1 MGGDAMHAW
10 VNETWRGE
18 GMSYP
23 PPEDERALHE
33 RAIRRDPV
41 VPADVF
47 QTFMERIA
55 AILVRRMRCDV
66 DTARNSAMKVLFDY
80 LERPGRYD
88 PGKGRLFAYLMQ
100 AARYR
105 VLDHQRSA
113 RSEAQRN
120 RDFTRAVEQRSR
132 TPKEELE
139 NRVEAR
145 LIMRRLVE
153 RGYLKNERDQEALL
167 LILQGESA
175 TEELAKALGLPPMP
189 LEELRR
195 EVKRHRDRLMKLLE
209 RFGRKEDSDDDES

>member
-1 MGGDAMHAW
+1 
-10 VNETWRGE
+10 
-18 GMSYP
+18 MSYP
-23 PPEDERALHE
+23 SPEDERALHE
-33 RAIRRDPV
+33 RAIRRDTV
-41 VPADVF
+41 VSADIF
-47 QTFMERIA
+47 LTFMEPIA
-55 AILVRRMRCDV
+55 AILVRRLRCDE
-66 DTARNSAMKVLFDY
+66 DTARDSAMRVLFDY
-80 LERPGRYD
+80 IERPGRYD

-105 VLDHQRSA
+105 ALDHRRSA
-113 RSEAQRN
+113 RSEARRN
-120 RDFTRAVEQRSR
+120 REFTHVVELGSR

-139 NRVEAR
+139 NRVEAG

-175 TEELAKALGLPPMP
+175 TEELAKALGLAPMP

-209 RFGRKEDSDDDES
+209 RFRRKEDSDDES